1 MPMRPFTIAL
11 IAACSLASCASQ
23 DEPTADA
30 PAPTLAPWV
39 TVSTVDAP
47 IRLQQTVTQRTGVSV
62 SLECVQTVLAAASDE
77 NVQWLLWSAE
87 SDGIAVAGAVPAG
100 SADVLANLLNC

>member
-1 MPMRPFTIAL
+1 MPMKPSIVAL
-11 IAACSLASCASQ
+11 IVACVLASCARQ
-23 DEPTADA
+23 DA
-30 PAPTLAPWV
+30 PVAAAPVTTLAPWV